1 MDLSEI
7 RVNSN
12 HAQTLAERLH
22 DGQLDRDGVPL
33 IGHVRRVAD
42 AVPRRARVVAWL
54 HETLEHTTISEQ
66 ALLTEGLSDEQLGAI
81 RLVAAVHARAAHS
94 GARMT
99 SEDDPATPT
108 TQSEVRAQRLGSA
121 LRGLA
126 AELVDERRK
135 VAQLRREIADLKAR
149 LEALESARPGPR
161 DSEGPPANDP

>member
-1 MDLSEI
+1 
-7 RVNSN
+7 
-12 HAQTLAERLH
+12 
-22 DGQLDRDGVPL
+22 
-33 IGHVRRVAD
+33 
-42 AVPRRARVVAWL
+42 
-54 HETLEHTTISEQ
+54 
-66 ALLTEGLSDEQLGAI
+66 
-81 RLVAAVHARAAHS
+81 
-94 GARMT
+94 MT
-99 SEDDPATPT
+99 FEDDPATPT

>member
-81 RLVAAVHARAAHS
+81 RLLTRVMDVSSDTVYLAHVERIARAA
-94 GARMT
+94 G
-99 SEDDPATPT
+99 P
-108 TQSEVRAQRLGSA
+108 G
-121 LRGLA
+121 
-126 AELVDERRK
+126 
-135 VAQLRREIADLKAR
+135 ADLAR
-149 LEALESARPGPR
+149 TVKRADLTDRALHPSTRADGW
-161 DSEGPPANDP
+161 SPPYTLGLHILGRTCPP